1 MNNRSNLHIYRRFAP
16 LYDRFMR
23 SWTAGSRRK
32 TIELLNLKPGE
43 RLFIPG
49 VGTGLDLPYVPFGV
63 LLTAVD
69 LSPVMLRQALGK
81 CDSRVGFIVMDGQI
95 LAFPNGLF
103 DAVLLNL
110 ILSVV
115 PDGAIAMKEVWRVLK
130 PGGRV
135 VIFDKFLP
143 ERSSLSAFRR
153 LLGGLVRQIGTDP
166 NRRLSVIIQE
176 VPEAL
181 VLVDQPVL
189 LNGQY
194 RIILLSK
201 PMV

>member
-1 MNNRSNLHIYRRFAP
+1 MNNRSNLQIYRRFAP
-16 LYDRFMR
+16 LYANCMR
-23 SWTAGSRRK
+23 SWTAGARRK

-49 VGTGLDLPYVPFGV
+49 VGTGLDLPYVPSGA
-63 LLTAVD
+63 LITAVD
-69 LSPVMLRQALGK
+69 LSPMMLRQALGK
-81 CDSRVGFIVMDGQI
+81 CDSRVGFMVMDGQI

-143 ERSSLSAFRR
+143 ERSSLSGFRR

-166 NRRLSVIIQE
+166 NRRLSAIIQD
-176 VPEAL
+176 VPEAH

>member
-1 MNNRSNLHIYRRFAP
+1 MNNRSNLRIYRRFAP
-16 LYDRFMR
+16 LYDRFMY

-32 TIELLNLKPGE
+32 TIELLDLKPGD

-49 VGTGLDLPYVPFGV
+49 VGTGLDLPFVPSET
-63 LLTAVD
+63 LTTAVD
-69 LSPVMLRQALGK
+69 PSPMMLRQALSK
-81 CDSRVGFIVMDGQI
+81 YDSPVGFLIMDVQI
-95 LAFPNGLF
+95 LAFPSGLF
-103 DAVLLNL
+103 DAVLINL

-115 PDGAIAMKEVWRVLK
+115 PDGAIAMEEIWRVLK

-143 ERSSLSAFRR
+143 ESSSLSSVR
-153 LLGGLVRQIGTDP
+153 LLLGKLIRQIGTDP
-166 NRRLSVIIQE
+166 NRRLSTIIQE

-181 VLVDQPVL
+181 VLADQPVL